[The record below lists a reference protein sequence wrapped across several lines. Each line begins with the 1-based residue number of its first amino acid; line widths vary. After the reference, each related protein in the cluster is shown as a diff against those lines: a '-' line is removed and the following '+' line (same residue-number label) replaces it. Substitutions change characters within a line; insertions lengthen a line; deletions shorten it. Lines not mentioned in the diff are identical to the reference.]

1 MAWVLMIEYC
11 VRITIYR
18 QSDEYISHNF
28 LPKELDLVKELCYI
42 NSIKFYVLSYTEQ
55 EMSEYERLFKR
66 NY

>member
-1 MAWVLMIEYC
+1 

-18 QSDEYISHNF
+18 QSNEYISHNF

-42 NSIKFYVLSYTEQ
+42 NGIKFYVLSYTEQ

>member
-1 MAWVLMIEYC
+1 MK
-11 VRITIYR
+11 ITIYR
-18 QSDEYISHNF
+18 QSNEYISQNF